1 MNLYE
6 GATITTLLLGVIE
19 VAFWVWLVRGVIL
32 PLRTINKTEVPKTES
47 EQT

>member
-32 PLRTINKTEVPKTES
+32 PLRTINNKRDRNGEEYG
-47 EQT
+47 